1 MSEDAR
7 TTETRRRLI
16 DATMETIRVQGIAT
30 VSARTIAATGGVNQA
45 LIFYHF
51 GNVATLI
58 GEACLASV
66 SERVATFGPRLDAVT
81 TFAGLVDAAVALHV
95 EERALGNVNVLAQV
109 LAGSQSKPELA
120 EVTGRALR
128 VWTDKVEEVL
138 ARLLTVS
145 PIGEAFDAK
154 TLAHLVS
161 STFIGLELMGSTT
174 PDTDQDLA
182 GLERLGTLA
191 ELIDDLGPIA
201 RRAVRATF
209 RKHAKS

>member
-1 MSEDAR
+1 MTEDAR

-51 GNVATLI
+51 GNVSNLI
-58 GEACLASV
+58 GEACLVSV
-66 SERVATFGPRLDAVT
+66 NERVTTFGPRLDAVT

-109 LAGSQSKPELA
+109 LAGSQSNPELA

-138 ARLLTVS
+138 ARLLAAS

-154 TLAHLVS
+154 TLANLVS

-174 PDTDQDLA
+174 LEGADLDMA
-182 GLERLGTLA
+182 GLERLGVLA

-201 RRAVRATF
+201 RRAVRATL
-209 RKHAKS
+209 RKRS

>member
-1 MSEDAR
+1 MTEDVR

-51 GNVATLI
+51 GNVANLI
-58 GEACLASV
+58 GEACVASV
-66 SERVATFGPRLDAVT
+66 NDRVATFGPRLDAVT
-81 TFAGLVDAAVALHV
+81 TFAGLVDAAVALHR
-95 EERALGNVNVLAQV
+95 EERELGNVNVLAQV
-109 LAGSQSKPELA
+109 LAGSQSNPELA

-138 ARLLTVS
+138 ARLLAAS
-145 PIGEAFDAK
+145 PIGEAFDAE

-174 PDTDQDLA
+174 ADSADSDIA
-182 GLERLGTLA
+182 GLERLGVLA

-209 RKHAKS
+209 RKHA

>member
-51 GNVATLI
+51 GNVTTLI

-81 TFAGLVDAAVALHV
+81 TFAGLVDAAMTLHA
-95 EERALGNVNVLAQV
+95 EERELGNVNVLAQV
-109 LAGSQSKPELA
+109 LAGAQSNPELA

-138 ARLLTVS
+138 ARLLAAS

-161 STFIGLELMGSTT
+161 STFIGLELMGSTV
-174 PDTDQDLA
+174 PDADQDLA
-182 GLERLGTLA
+182 GLERLVVLA

-201 RRAVRATF
+201 RRAVRATL
-209 RKHAKS
+209 RKH